1 MSDNIA
7 NLDPAKVLRRTGM
20 LYGVLSEGGLPWS
33 AFQQPIDDPA
43 LRARLVKNWL
53 AGVPEVTVPYG
64 ETPAKRAFEIVR
76 TAYGPDLVTQLLGY
90 TFGQGERKMLE
101 VVPYPTDLLERHA
114 DTHILVPRHL
124 AATMMSIKGV
134 KVVRQKNLFWDQNW
148 YHNEDLGC
156 RPCGSGWMFLRKGKV
171 HGTVNLPRSEQ
182 IRCLLLG
189 ERVPYGIEVTYATI
203 LHKLV
208 TDEWLFS
215 RWLRCQDID
224 SHGNRLNVGVL
235 EGQLDVYC
243 SWDDRPNPSIGL
255 ASAW

>member
-1 MSDNIA
+1 MSGR
-7 NLDPAKVLRRTGM
+7 LGSLHRVLQD
-20 LYGVLSEGGLPWS
+20 EGLPWA

-43 LRARLVKNWL
+43 LRARLVRNWL
-53 AGVPEVTVPYG
+53 AGVPDVTVPYG

-90 TFGQGERKMLE
+90 TFGAGERKMLE
-101 VVPYPTDLLERHA
+101 VVPYPADLLERHA
-114 DTHILVPRHL
+114 DTHILVPRHP
-124 AATMMSIKGV
+124 AATIMSLKGV
-134 KVVRQKNLFWDQNW
+134 KIVRQKNLFWDQNW

-156 RPCGSGWMFLRKGKV
+156 RLCGSGWMFLRRGAV
-171 HGTVNLPRSEQ
+171 HGTVNFPRSEQ

-189 ERVPYGIEVTYATI
+189 ERVPYGTEVTYATI

-215 RWLRCQDID
+215 RWLRCQDIHSYGFRLVVRVNEGRLGFD
-224 SHGNRLNVGVL
+224 SH
-235 EGQLDVYC
+235 
-243 SWDDRPNPSIGL
+243 WDDGPYPGIGL